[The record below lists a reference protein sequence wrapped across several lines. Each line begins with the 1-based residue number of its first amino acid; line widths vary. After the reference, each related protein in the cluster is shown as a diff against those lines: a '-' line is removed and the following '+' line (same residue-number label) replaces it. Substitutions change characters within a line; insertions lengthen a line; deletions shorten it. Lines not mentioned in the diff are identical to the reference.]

1 VKEAAGDAEKIR
13 IMFEDEARFGRIS
26 DPRHCWALKGTR
38 PVVPRQFVR
47 EYTYAY
53 AAVSPYDGILDS
65 LVLPDVNAKSMSIF
79 LSIISERHP
88 DELILMFMDQA
99 AWHKAKALEIPANIK
114 LLNLPPYSPELNP
127 TEHLWE
133 DIREQWFP
141 NLVFKSIAA
150 VEDTLVEGLVSLE
163 RDAVRVAK
171 LTGFKWII
179 SAIKVAT

>member
-1 VKEAAGDAEKIR
+1 MDSFLIWVLVVLHSTRK
-13 IMFEDEARFGRIS
+13 S
-26 DPRHCWALKGTR
+26 RH
-38 PVVPRQFVR
+38 
-47 EYTYAY
+47 
-53 AAVSPYDGILDS
+53 
-65 LVLPDVNAKSMSIF
+65 VLY
-79 LSIISERHP
+79 IISYGALWNGIHRICETTIQYARKYQEGKKSLLTIAGEKQKRTNPLKER
-88 DELILMFMDQA
+88 ERCLTLS
-99 AWHKAKALEIPANIK
+99 
-114 LLNLPPYSPELNP
+114 NLCGYGTVRYEGTGRVAYKPELNP

-179 SAIKVAT
+179 SAIKIAT